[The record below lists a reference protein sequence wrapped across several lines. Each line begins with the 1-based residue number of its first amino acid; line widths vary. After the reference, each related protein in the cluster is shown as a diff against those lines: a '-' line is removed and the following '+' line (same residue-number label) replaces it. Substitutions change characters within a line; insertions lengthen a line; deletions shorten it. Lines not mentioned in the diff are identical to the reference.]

1 MQPRKRGPAPTGKG
15 TPIQV
20 RLQPTQL
27 TMLDG
32 WIAAQ
37 PRPMSRPEAIRELMV
52 AGMLLVHGDHTRTGL
67 IGPLWTGPDI
77 KRQA

>member
-1 MQPRKRGPAPTGKG
+1 
-15 TPIQV
+15 
-20 RLQPTQL
+20 
-27 TMLDG
+27 MLDG